1 MMDLESEISYSDYC
15 EHFEDDAKEFETKG
29 LCLSDLNG
37 ALIDMLLK
45 YGQNNYQEACQLFR
59 QLLNLD
65 REDRSILEG
74 SLNID
79 LSPLKR
85 VKCYK
90 FYKQHINFFKELKDR
105 NYFNLFF
112 GDFSLYMGFMSFVL
126 GEVSKLEDYDD
137 YFNQVM
143 NNLKGVYNL
152 DLDKVYLILN
162 TNQDKVVSHLDY
174 KPQGSTSYEVSSKII
189 FKEENLWTDGK
200 ISDEYAEDEDGL
212 LVFVDSPLY
221 IIKSSHKKG
230 YNHVYGSNFDRVCK
244 EMFIYNLRFDYDSL
258 PSKEELNNFEFSD
271 NYLKFVYRRK
281 EEFLKFKLNELGE
294 LLEKVNVNLEDVRSL
309 ALELDLSLDDEYLDL
324 LDMTQ
329 KVKVLKR

>member
-1 MMDLESEISYSDYC
+1 MDLGSEISYSDYC
-15 EHFEDDAKEFETKG
+15 EHFEYDAKVFEMKG

-45 YGQNNYQEACQLFR
+45 YAQNNYQEACQLFR

-65 REDRSILEG
+65 MEDRSILKG
-74 SLNID
+74 SLDIS

-85 VKCYK
+85 VKCHK
-90 FYKQHINFFKELKDR
+90 LYKQYTSFFEKLKDR

-112 GDFSLYMGFMSFVL
+112 CNFSLYMGFMSFVL
-126 GEVSKLEDYDD
+126 GEVSNLGDYED
-137 YFNQVM
+137 YFNQVI
-143 NNLKGVYNL
+143 NNLKVADEL
-152 DLDKVYLILN
+152 DLDEIYLILN
-162 TNQDKVVSHLDY
+162 TNQNKVVSHLDY

-200 ISDEYAEDEDGL
+200 ISDEYAEDDEGL
-212 LVFVDSPLY
+212 LVYVDSPLY

-230 YNHVYGSNFDRVCK
+230 YNHVHGSNFDKVYK
-244 EMFIYNLRFDYDSL
+244 EMFIYNLRFDYNNL
-258 PSKEELNNFEFSD
+258 PAKEVLNNFEFSD

-281 EEFLKFKLNELGE
+281 KEFLKFKINELGE
-294 LLEKVNVNLEDVRSL
+294 LLDKVNVNLEDVRSL
-309 ALELDLSLDDEYLDL
+309 ALELDLSLDDEFLDL